1 MELDFEMI
9 PGISSIQAL
18 AASHRIP
25 LNRIGEAV
33 TITPARRLKEGLP
46 ADPDSVVVVLDGEQ
60 TFNSVDAD
68 AYDIY
73 WGANLGTDREILVS
87 GKLSEVKADI
97 ESKRAQAR
105 REDGWIMDTYL
116 LRKRKES
123 LN

>member
-1 MELDFEMI
+1 M
-9 PGISSIQAL
+9 
-18 AASHRIP
+18 
-25 LNRIGEAV
+25 

-87 GKLSEVKADI
+87 GKLSDVKATI

-105 REDGWIMDTYL
+105 SEDGWIMDTYL
-116 LRKRKES
+116 LRRRKER
-123 LN
+123 